1 MPSPLQALDLFTP
14 EIAAATSA
22 ASVSNLGRTQLW
34 LAACLPNLA
43 FAASGEVD
51 GHEPAVIVE
60 LRRSQ
65 LHVVAADA
73 GARKAGICLGIK
85 LNTALALAA
94 SLRVLE
100 RAPHRERACLES
112 LANWALSLTSMVTV
126 EPPEGLLMEVSG
138 SIKLFRSLAVI
149 KAKLGEELSRRR
161 LEFRLCAAPTPAAAL
176 WLARAG
182 GADVLEPQQLVSRVG
197 ALPLAVTCWPLAV
210 QTLLRDLGI
219 RTVGECLRLPRD
231 GLARRI
237 GVAPVQELDRALGR
251 EVDLRPA
258 FMEPTSW
265 SARIELFEES
275 ADYPVFM
282 EALELLLDELATDL
296 RRRQAQVIS
305 LRIAFEHLHRPS
317 TIEAFDLLEPT
328 HDRDRFMRLIE
339 DRLERR
345 TLPVPAIAVCL
356 SSGRYLPFELREAD
370 LFDKVSAETLMLS
383 LLERLREK
391 FGSASVYGVKAVDEH
406 RPERAWRKSVG
417 LDGERPF
424 DEPSA
429 RRQGRP
435 LWLLP
440 DPVPLSS
447 SEARNYY
454 RGTLELCSGPERIE
468 SGWWDD
474 QGIGRDYYT
483 AMSSF
488 GQRLWV
494 FRDRMSRVWHL
505 HGLFG

>member
-1 MPSPLQALDLFTP
+1 MPSQLQSLDLLTP
-14 EIAAATSA
+14 EIVAATCA
-22 ASVSNLGRTQLW
+22 TSVSSLGKTQLW

-60 LRRSQ
+60 LQRGQ
-65 LHVVAADA
+65 LHVMAVDA
-73 GARKAGICLGIK
+73 GARKAGISLGTK

-112 LANWALSLTSMVTV
+112 LANWALTLTSMVTV

-138 SIKLFRSLAVI
+138 SIKLFRSLDVI
-149 KAKLGEELSRRR
+149 KANLGEELSRRR

-182 GADVLEPQQLVSRVG
+182 GSDVLGARQLVSRVG

-210 QTLLRDLGI
+210 QALLRDIGI

-231 GLARRI
+231 GLARRV
-237 GVAPVQELDRALGR
+237 GVAYVQELDRALGR

-258 FMEPTSW
+258 FIESGSW
-265 SARIELFEES
+265 SARVELFEES
-275 ADYPVFM
+275 ADFLVFI
-282 EALELLLDELATDL
+282 EALELLLDELATEL
-296 RRRQAQVIS
+296 RRRQVQVMS
-305 LRIAFEHLHRPS
+305 LQIAFEHLHRPS
-317 TIEAFDLLEPT
+317 TIEVFNLLEPT
-328 HDRDRFMRLIE
+328 HDRDRFLRLIE
-339 DRLERR
+339 DRLERK
-345 TLPVPAIAVCL
+345 TLPVPAIALCL

-370 LFDKVSAETLMLS
+370 FFDKVSIETLTQS
-383 LLERLREK
+383 LFERLREK
-391 FGSASVYGVKAVDEH
+391 FGSAAVYGVKAVDEH

-417 LDGERPF
+417 LDSERPS
-424 DEPSA
+424 DESLT

-440 DPVPLSS
+440 GPVPLLS

-468 SGWWDD
+468 SGWWDE

-488 GQRLWV
+488 GQGLWV
-494 FRDRMSRVWHL
+494 FRDRVSRVWHL